1 MTKKSYIQR
10 ILGSTILATSRSFR
24 VLYVGGPRQVG
35 KTTLLMHLSEER
47 DMSYVTLDDLTLRR
61 QAKQDP
67 GLFLQQHP
75 APLFIDEVQYAP
87 ELFPYI
93 KMEVDR
99 RRENGL
105 YWLSGSQ
112 HFSMIRGLQETLAGR
127 VGIVSLLGLSLAEEL
142 GPPYPEQPFSPYN
155 LPADFSNNLNTASL
169 FKKIHRGSFPA
180 LVSGEVQDRVRFYS
194 SYVQTYIERDVS
206 LLFGVE
212 KLEQFHRFLT
222 LVCSR
227 TAQVLNMS
235 SLAADASVSVKTVGS
250 WLSILESTG
259 LVYLLRPYFRNV
271 NKRMIRSPKLY
282 VTDTGLIAYLTQWQS
297 PETLMLGAMAGAVF
311 ETYVVSEILKSHL
324 FRGFDAPIYFYRDK
338 EKREVDLLFD
348 MNGVL
353 YPLEI
358 KMTASVRPED
368 LASMGYVSRMFENV
382 GQATF
387 VSSYPRRMMIDN
399 NVTTI
404 PAWSIR

>member
-1 MTKKSYIQR
+1 MIERHYIQR
-10 ILGSTILATSRSFR
+10 ILGSTIVSTSKSFR

-35 KTTLLMHLSEER
+35 KTTLLQNLSEHR
-47 DMSYVTLDDLTLRR
+47 RMSYVTLDDLALRR

-93 KMEVDR
+93 KMVVDR
-99 RRENGL
+99 RKENGL

-112 HFSMIRGLQETLAGR
+112 HFSMIRGLQESLAGR
-127 VGIVSLLGLSLAEEL
+127 VGIVSLLGFSLSEEL
-142 GPPYPEQPFSPYN
+142 GPPYPEHPFSPLN
-155 LPADFSNNLNTASL
+155 LPSEPSINLDTATL
-169 FKKIHRGSFPA
+169 FAKIFRGSFPA
-180 LVSGEVQDRVRFYS
+180 LVSGEAQDRVRFYS

-227 TAQVLNMS
+227 TSQVLNMS
-235 SLAADASVSVKTVGS
+235 SLAADASVSVKTVTS

-259 LVYLLRPYFRNV
+259 LVYLLRPYFRNF

-282 VTDTGLIAYLTQWQS
+282 VLDTGLIAYLTQWQS
-297 PETLMLGAMAGAVF
+297 PETLMLGAMAGAMF
-311 ETYVVSEILKSHL
+311 ETYVISEILKSYL
-324 FRGFDAPIYFYRDK
+324 FRGYEAPIYFYRDK
-338 EKREVDLLFD
+338 EKKEVDVLFD
-348 MNGVL
+348 IGGSL

-358 KMTASVRPED
+358 KMTANVRPED
-368 LASMGYVSRMFENV
+368 LASMRHLANVYGNV
-382 GQATF
+382 GQGTV
-387 VSSYPRRMMIDN
+387 VSAYPQLLMLDRH
-399 NVTTI
+399 TTSV
-404 PAWSIR
+404 PAWYIG